1 MPNYPFGRDGGNRR
15 FFDQLPAARSVDL
28 VFLDHIFALTFA
40 PVRARWTIGFNT
52 KGNVDEALNFLESR
66 LVAPMSVADP
76 LIVKFIVDL
85 IDESC
90 HFSERLCRHA
100 GTGRISLAINY
111 AAISM

>member
-1 MPNYPFGRDGGNRR
+1 
-15 FFDQLPAARSVDL
+15 
-28 VFLDHIFALTFA
+28 
-40 PVRARWTIGFNT
+40 
-52 KGNVDEALNFLESR
+52 
-66 LVAPMSVADP
+66 MSVADP